1 MDEEEINYRALRKI
15 QQLEKNS
22 PVLTS
27 LKTNFYNDL
36 SEYLTDLNTRS
47 EKEPNSQK
55 KILLK
60 DEIQN
65 TKKIAVNI
73 YEQREKKILLSAVSK
88 ARGGNPDVK
97 NMLSAEENLY
107 NSILRSME
115 ESRKQV
121 LENKKCVENSESEE
135 IQGETSDSEDE
146 IEEINKEEKTN
157 ANTNPVLLVN
167 QDLPEF
173 VGTDTKKYSLKK
185 NDVISTPRDMANML
199 CKRNAVENLDLYSS
213 PECKKMPKNQ

>member
-22 PVLTS
+22 PVLIS
-27 LKTNFYNDL
+27 LKTDFYKDL
-36 SEYLTDLNTRS
+36 SEYLTALDTRF
-47 EKEPNSQK
+47 EKESNSQK

-60 DEIQN
+60 DEVQT

-73 YEQREKKILLSAVSK
+73 YEQREKKILLAAVSK
-88 ARGGNPDVK
+88 ARGRNPDVK

-107 NSILRSME
+107 KSILKSMG
-115 ESRKQV
+115 ESRNQV
-121 LENKKCVENSESEE
+121 LENKKCVEKSEPEE
-135 IQGETSDSEDE
+135 IQEETSNTENE
-146 IEEINKEEKTN
+146 IKENNKKEKTN
-157 ANTNPVLLVN
+157 TNTNSVLLVN

-199 CKRNAVENLDLYSS
+199 CKKNAVEELNL
-213 PECKKMPKNQ
+213 